1 MLKAIPR
8 PLASIEVKNMNGK
21 DKERSFSEVGD
32 TLRYFNS
39 MASSHSWC
47 CTDYDEPA
55 MALMG
60 LNQLDMPIDGAAM
73 ATAAAKAIAVAAAVS
88 CENFVGGSKM
98 EAVDEERGF
107 TCPRPSLDS
116 NDCRSVDQRTRRP

>member
-1 MLKAIPR
+1 
-8 PLASIEVKNMNGK
+8 MNGK

-88 CENFVGGSKM
+88 CENFMVGTKM
-98 EAVDEERGF
+98 ESLDEESIHF
-107 TCPRPSLDS
+107 AACPRPSLDS
-116 NDCRSVDQRTRRP
+116 NDYRY

>member
-1 MLKAIPR
+1 MVVLVKAGFELKR
-8 PLASIEVKNMNGK
+8 MNGK

-88 CENFVGGSKM
+88 CENFTGS
-98 EAVDEERGF
+98 DRIF
-107 TCPRPSLDS
+107 PRPYDYANS
-116 NDCRSVDQRTRRP
+116 R

>member
-1 MLKAIPR
+1 
-8 PLASIEVKNMNGK
+8 MNGK
-21 DKERSFSEVGD
+21 DKERRSFSEVGD

-47 CTDYDEPA
+47 CADYDEPA

-88 CENFVGGSKM
+88 CENFTGHY
-98 EAVDEERGF
+98 DRRF
-107 TCPRPSLDS
+107 PRPSLDS
-116 NDCRSVDQRTRRP
+116 NSRY

>member
-1 MLKAIPR
+1 MLVKAGFELKR
-8 PLASIEVKNMNGK
+8 MNGK

-60 LNQLDMPIDGAAM
+60 LNQVDMPIDGAAM

-88 CENFVGGSKM
+88 CENFTGG
-98 EAVDEERGF
+98 ENPF
-107 TCPRPSLDS
+107 FPRPSLDFANS
-116 NDCRSVDQRTRRP
+116 R